1 MGSYAIKKSYTFENG
16 VQLRSEN
23 GEIYTILQPLG
34 RGGQGEVYKVQ
45 GADGVY
51 ALKWYHKDCLDRI
64 DAAAFRKN
72 LQKNVKQGV
81 PTLSKGDVATQ
92 FIWPLQMI
100 EPQAGSF
107 GYLMDLFP
115 AGYEPFK
122 NVVMGLKKIP
132 STGQVI
138 HLRWKSWFS
147 VVTAGLNIVRAFE
160 ILHSLGLSYQD
171 INDGGIAVN
180 MTNGDVFICDCDNV
194 SPDRTNLGIRG
205 MMTFMAPEVVRG
217 EKLPDRYTDEFSLA
231 IILFRLFMHG
241 HPLEGEA
248 TRDIRNDPSISD
260 KQSEMQIYGTNPRY
274 CLSSVN
280 NTNPASLKYNSDV
293 LKFGLLYPKELLD
306 AFEQVFTLGIR
317 ENNKRLTA
325 TEWRKILLSVR
336 DHLVLVNGYEAFFGK
351 RYDKELPE
359 GLRILKYKH
368 GKEVYCMPDKILYS
382 YHFNEF
388 SNDFKTPVGKIIPT
402 ARKDVLGLYNA
413 SPHTIR
419 FSMEGK
425 EGSCPPKGKMPIMK
439 GMEVSIDRTQFT
451 VI

>member
-1 MGSYAIKKSYTFENG
+1 
-16 VQLRSEN
+16 
-23 GEIYTILQPLG
+23 
-34 RGGQGEVYKVQ
+34 
-45 GADGVY
+45 
-51 ALKWYHKDCLDRI
+51 
-64 DAAAFRKN
+64 
-72 LQKNVKQGV
+72 
-81 PTLSKGDVATQ
+81 
-92 FIWPLQMI
+92 
-100 EPQAGSF
+100 
-107 GYLMDLFP
+107 
-115 AGYEPFK
+115 
-122 NVVMGLKKIP
+122 
-132 STGQVI
+132 
-138 HLRWKSWFS
+138 
-147 VVTAGLNIVRAFE
+147 
-160 ILHSLGLSYQD
+160 
-171 INDGGIAVN
+171 

-241 HPLEGEA
+241 HPLEGAA

-368 GKEVYCMPDKILYS
+368 GKEVY
-382 YHFNEF
+382 
-388 SNDFKTPVGKIIPT
+388 GK
-402 ARKDVLGLYNA
+402 
-413 SPHTIR
+413 
-419 FSMEGK
+419 
-425 EGSCPPKGKMPIMK
+425 C
-439 GMEVSIDRTQFT
+439 
-451 VI
+451 